1 MADKKYKRRKIIV
14 LPSFQV
20 RYTAMLVVVALLV
33 CSVLGVLYVE
43 TLKEQTRILT
53 AKTGVISGDK
63 KDEEFAKDLEEKTY
77 ESEDKKKI
85 LGLVVAS
92 FVLCVVLAYVGI
104 RSTFKSAGPI
114 YAVSRILKAVAMGKM
129 DAFRHFR
136 KGDDFKFLEEDLM
149 ALRDFL
155 KKEALADADFLN
167 RIAETIKSLPIA
179 SDKADRAVIDELI
192 SDIQE
197 YAKGKVERY

>member
-1 MADKKYKRRKIIV
+1 
-14 LPSFQV
+14 
-20 RYTAMLVVVALLV
+20 MLVVVALLV

-43 TLKEQTRILT
+43 TLKEQTRILA
-53 AKTGVISGDK
+53 AKTSVISGDK
-63 KDEEFAKDLEEKTY
+63 KDEEFAKDLKEKTY

-104 RSTFKSAGPI
+104 RSTFKTAGPI

-167 RIAETIKSLPIA
+167 RIAETIRSLPIA

-197 YAKGKVERY
+197 YAKGKVERF